1 MESWDTVPLNSNGSK
16 MQRIARKVLS
26 RIKSCKLNIAR
37 LLLYRMKLIGV
48 QCTGKKNLSLGYDC
62 TVCTYMYT
70 GYRISGSTCY
80 LRSTCSALEIT
91 GAGTGSG
98 TGFSAW
104 ALN

>member
-48 QCTGKKNLSLGYDC
+48 QCTGKKKSVARLLLYCVYLHTC
-62 TVCTYMYT
+62 TLA
-70 GYRISGSTCY
+70 I
-80 LRSTCSALEIT
+80 E
-91 GAGTGSG
+91 
-98 TGFSAW
+98 
-104 ALN
+104 